1 MSEIIILTSLVLIIG
16 LLAFIAFMLF
26 VIGHNLEDH
35 KKQ

>member
-1 MSEIIILTSLVLIIG
+1 MFILISLVVIIG